1 MKDDI
6 LPLIAAWDGE
16 GIVVRHDAPTGTW
29 IFIALHSSL
38 LGCPTGG
45 TRMKVYPGLRDAL
58 RDAMR
63 LAEGMTHKWAGLN
76 SELGGGKAVLA
87 LSRPLDSEA
96 RRGLMHRYGLL
107 LESLSGA
114 FCTGADLG
122 TGPDDMRHVAEVS
135 QFVLGVDRETQT
147 STDPGPFT
155 ARGVLA
161 GIRSAVLHR
170 FGKESLEG
178 IRILIQGLGGVGSPL
193 AAMLAAEGAHLLLCD
208 ADASRA
214 QRMSR
219 DLANSQVVPIDRVYT
234 EKCDVFCPCAV
245 GGILNEE
252 SIATLG
258 CRIVAGSANN
268 QLLEED
274 DADRLHK
281 WGILYVPDYIVNAG
295 GAMAL
300 TLMTQGI
307 SEREALEQR
316 VDRIGEA
323 VANILEEAAASQT
336 TPLSTARRRVD
347 RLLSRSKSARNLPAL

>member
-16 GIVVRHDAPTGTW
+16 GVVVRHDAPTGTW

-45 TRMKVYPGLRDAL
+45 TRMKVYPGLRDAV

-107 LESLSGA
+107 LESLRGA

-122 TGPDDMRHVAEVS
+122 TGPDDMRHVAETS
-135 QFVLGVDRETQT
+135 QFVLGVDRATQT
-147 STDPGPFT
+147 ATDPGPFT

-170 FGKESLEG
+170 LGREQLEG
-178 IRILIQGLGGVGSPL
+178 VRVLIQGLGGVGTPL
-193 AAMLAAEGAHLLLCD
+193 AELLAHEGAHLLLCD
-208 ADASRA
+208 ADSSRA
-214 QRMSR
+214 QRLSR
-219 DLANSQVVPIDRVYT
+219 GFPNSQVVPVDRVYI

-245 GGILNEE
+245 GGVLNEE
-252 SIATLG
+252 TIATLG
-258 CRIVAGSANN
+258 CSIVAGSANN

-274 DADRLHK
+274 DADRLNK

-307 SEREALEQR
+307 AQRDELELR
-316 VDRIGEA
+316 VDGIGAA
-323 VANILEEAAASQT
+323 VADILEEAAASQT

-347 RLLSRSKSARNLPAL
+347 RLLSRKAANTTPG